1 MVGAAHQQFKA
12 TIDLIKED
20 YQKAYQASKTHHPRM
35 AWLDWLVKEAK
46 HGNDEALEV
55 LRSRRTNRH
64 QGNNVSGDQIN
75 NSPIKDGFIEAITK
89 NGTIIRKVGSTV
101 IRDDGKRL
109 IVLLETSSDALAHI
123 LRVAIHKYGN
133 HLAINGTDQFRTEIA
148 RVAAYNKMRITF
160 DDKALE
166 QHRQQLMKQQIIS
179 RKQKTKAK
187 GISI

>member
-1 MVGAAHQQFKA
+1 MNELKR
-12 TIDLIKED
+12 IKSLND
-20 YQKAYQASKTHHPRM
+20 PLLKAYQVSKTHHPRL

-46 HGNDEALEV
+46 HGNDEALEI
-55 LRSRRTNRH
+55 LRSRRANQY
-64 QGNNVSGDQIN
+64 QGNNVSGDQLN
-75 NSPIKDGFIEAITK
+75 NSSIKYCYVETITK

-109 IVLLETSSDALAHI
+109 IVLPETSSEALAHI
-123 LRVAIHKYGN
+123 LHVAIQQYGN

-148 RVAAYNKMRITF
+148 QVAVHNKMRITF

-187 GISI
+187 GISL